1 MSLRRRDL
9 RAALLIAR
17 SPGRCQIQLRGG
29 FLCCGCSIKHLNGAH
44 IGMPR
49 FILES
54 LGCLMRLCSSA
65 GRCKAQLRR
74 GSSPVGRHSGA
85 TPARTEYFL
94 GYNLPRNLVHMKE
107 KKGIQYLALTLGAWA
122 TARTSTYRVLSCTIM
137 YAHRSIQKIRSR
149 PSLPG
154 PPASRRAASGLPQV
168 HLSCRLPGG
177 CNWKWM
183 TKEKV
188 HGGGQ
193 ALKWEAELA
202 SPNDDGFDL
211 K

>member
-1 MSLRRRDL
+1 
-9 RAALLIAR
+9 
-17 SPGRCQIQLRGG
+17 
-29 FLCCGCSIKHLNGAH
+29 
-44 IGMPR
+44 MPR

-54 LGCLMRLCSSA
+54 LGCLMRSCSSA
-65 GRCKAQLRR
+65 RRCKAQLRR
-74 GSSPVGRHSGA
+74 GSSPVGWHSGA
-85 TPARTEYFL
+85 TPARTEYCL
-94 GYNLPRNLVHMKE
+94 GYNLPRNSVHMKE

-122 TARTSTYRVLSCTIM
+122 TARTSTYRLQVPSFPAKEDFCYSFRVLSCTIM

-154 PPASRRAASGLPQV
+154 PPAPRRAASGLPQV

-177 CNWKWM
+177 RNWKWM

-188 HGGGQ
+188 HSGGQ
-193 ALKWEAELA
+193 TLKWEAELA

>member
-122 TARTSTYRVLSCTIM
+122 TARTSTYRLQVPSFLYMVACEGRFLLLIQVL
-137 YAHRSIQKIRSR
+137 
-149 PSLPG
+149 
-154 PPASRRAASGLPQV
+154 
-168 HLSCRLPGG
+168 
-177 CNWKWM
+177 
-183 TKEKV
+183 
-188 HGGGQ
+188 
-193 ALKWEAELA
+193 
-202 SPNDDGFDL
+202 
-211 K
+211 